1 MFYEYTIDSK
11 CELILEY
18 TIDSKCELIL
28 EWARTK
34 PFFDTSFVEDVMNST
49 FPTTDAQVDGI
60 NNIIQKWSIPLS
72 KMEQQIQ
79 KRYELQVQNDLYN
92 KKIQKILEYASQNP
106 SFNTNFIL
114 SLHKQ
119 GENFTEKQ
127 RKAVDNIIQRFK
139 L

>member
-1 MFYEYTIDSK
+1 MF
-11 CELILEY
+11 EY

-28 EWARTK
+28 EWAKTK
-34 PFFDTSFVEDVMNST
+34 PFFDTSFVEDVMYST
-49 FPTTDAQVDGI
+49 FPTDAQEEGI
-60 NNIIQKWSIPLS
+60 NNIIEKWSIPLS
-72 KMEQQIQ
+72 EMEQQIQ

-92 KKIQKILEYASQNP
+92 KKIQKILEFASQTP

-119 GENFTEKQ
+119 GKNYTEKQ
-127 RKAVDNIIQRFK
+127 RKAVDNIIQRFN